1 MGEFLLCLAV
11 KGGTVGR
18 VNRQF
23 PSLCLARG
31 ARTVR
36 NPMEIVITDHRQ
48 GHPLALSCPYC
59 GREYDLGALVSKQKQ
74 HMTTVHCACGRP
86 FLAVLETRHFARKHL
101 NIKGRYTV
109 MSDSGLGGLVTL
121 RDISEGGV
129 GFTLAAPCDLQ
140 PGWLITVFF
149 ELSGSERHVVVAKA
163 TIQVVNGCEIGC
175 SFINPEQVRQDILS
189 YLAA

>member
-36 NPMEIVITDHRQ
+36 NPMEIVITDHKQ
-48 GHPLALSCPYC
+48 GHPLALSCPHC
-59 GREYDLGALVSKQKQ
+59 GREYDPGALVSKRKQ
-74 HMTTVHCACGRP
+74 HMTTVHCACGSP

-109 MSDSGLGGLVTL
+109 MSDSGLGELVTAE
-121 RDISEGGV
+121 RSEERRV
-129 GFTLAAPCDLQ
+129 GKECRSRWSPY
-140 PGWLITVFF
+140 
-149 ELSGSERHVVVAKA
+149 H
-163 TIQVVNGCEIGC
+163 
-175 SFINPEQVRQDILS
+175 
-189 YLAA
+189 